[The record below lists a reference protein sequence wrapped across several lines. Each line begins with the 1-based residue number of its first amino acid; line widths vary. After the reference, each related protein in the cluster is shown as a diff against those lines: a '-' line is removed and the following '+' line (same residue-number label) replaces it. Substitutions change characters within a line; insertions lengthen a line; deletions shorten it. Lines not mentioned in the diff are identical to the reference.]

1 MKLSQEK
8 LEKAYNENKRYY
20 ISRGRVFSVFYS
32 RNAGF
37 YTLPGAILDTQ
48 EKGFF
53 TASEVNKI
61 AGVKILNNDVWE

>member
-1 MKLSQEK
+1 MKLSQETLK
-8 LEKAYNENKRYY
+8 TAYNENKRYF

-37 YTLPGAILDTQ
+37 YTLPGVILNTK

-53 TASEVNKI
+53 TALEVNRI
-61 AGVKILNNDVWE
+61 AGEKILNEEA